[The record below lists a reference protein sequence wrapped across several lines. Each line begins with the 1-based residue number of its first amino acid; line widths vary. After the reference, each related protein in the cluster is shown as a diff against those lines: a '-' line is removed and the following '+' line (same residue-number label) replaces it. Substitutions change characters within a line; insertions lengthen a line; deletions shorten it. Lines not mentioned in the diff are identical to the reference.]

1 MAEKRKRG
9 DLWYGCYAGGRGDLF
24 TPESN
29 RHPAKMA
36 VALCYRIFE
45 HGRKMGYWKPGD
57 VILDPMAGIFTT
69 GIVGATLGYRIV
81 GIELEKHFIDLAQQN
96 IELLKQKFPKYTIWT
111 PRLIQGDARRLRE
124 VLSCQP
130 PVAEVGKPQPGR
142 YISDAPPTERV
153 KRVKARLA
161 RRVYHRQSGDY
172 AGGGHDLFDV
182 NKFAMD
188 LGVRPQELYEKG
200 FVQDVED
207 YGWKLPRAPTE
218 EKFGEIE
225 KWLVDREANLGVGV
239 EKPIVGPTPPV
250 ASAVTSPPYADQDL
264 TGHGHFRSRFEPNK
278 ANASGNPHEGYSGAV
293 TSPPYPMPE
302 GGACGVA
309 KRGYGPDGADKVGNR
324 TYSPRT
330 VSGAITSPP
339 YTDSIS
345 SNKGTFDPEKFV
357 KPGGPHSQANI
368 PSRYSKSHGQI
379 GNLRDARG
387 DIDGVLSSPPYEDS
401 EQKCDG
407 QKARWTTGKDAALL
421 RRKGDYVPQSSM
433 GRGETYLSA
442 ILAVYREL
450 HAVLKPQG
458 VVCLVTK
465 NPVKAGAIRRL
476 DADTIR
482 LMEAAGF
489 TLIERKM
496 AMLTEDLGEQGRLEG
511 GTDKIRRERK
521 SFFKRLFERKR
532 PDLAVDHEDVMFF
545 RKV

>member
-1 MAEKRKRG
+1 MAEKRKCG

-24 TPESN
+24 TRESN

-45 HGRKMGYWKPGD
+45 HGRKMGYWQPGD
-57 VILDPMAGIFTT
+57 VILDPLAGIGTT
-69 GIVGATLGYRIV
+69 LVVGYSLGYNVIGVELEEHFVRLLALNMVRCVAKLGAQGWFRIV
-81 GIELEKHFIDLAQQN
+81 
-96 IELLKQKFPKYTIWT
+96 
-111 PRLIQGDARRLRE
+111 QGDARRLSEILNGGVAAAVASPPYAEGLGHDSGHPRLDAVEDERRRRE
-124 VLSCQP
+124 GC
-130 PVAEVGKPQPGR
+130 
-142 YISDAPPTERV
+142 
-153 KRVKARLA
+153 A
-161 RRVYHRQSGDY
+161 RRSGY
-172 AGGGHDLFDV
+172 SA
-182 NKFAMD
+182 
-188 LGVRPQELYEKG
+188 
-200 FVQDVED
+200 
-207 YGWKLPRAPTE
+207 
-218 EKFGEIE
+218 
-225 KWLVDREANLGVGV
+225 
-239 EKPIVGPTPPV
+239 
-250 ASAVTSPPYADQDL
+250 AVTSPPYAESLGTD
-264 TGHGHFRSRFEPNK
+264 TTHGPNSQAARASRQFRHDP
-278 ANASGNPHEGYSGAV
+278 YSGAI
-293 TSPPYPMPE
+293 S
-302 GGACGVA
+302 
-309 KRGYGPDGADKVGNR
+309 
-324 TYSPRT
+324 
-330 VSGAITSPP
+330 SPP

-379 GNLRDARG
+379 GNLRDPRN

-450 HAVLKPQG
+450 HTVLKPHG

-496 AMLTEDLGEQGRLEG
+496 AMLSEDLGEQGRLEG

>member
-1 MAEKRKRG
+1 MAEKRKCG
-9 DLWYGCYAGGRGDLF
+9 NLWYGCYAGGRGDLF

-36 VALCYRIFE
+36 VALCYRIFD

-130 PVAEVGKPQPGR
+130 PVA
-142 YISDAPPTERV
+142 
-153 KRVKARLA
+153 
-161 RRVYHRQSGDY
+161 
-172 AGGGHDLFDV
+172 
-182 NKFAMD
+182 
-188 LGVRPQELYEKG
+188 
-200 FVQDVED
+200 
-207 YGWKLPRAPTE
+207 
-218 EKFGEIE
+218 
-225 KWLVDREANLGVGV
+225 
-239 EKPIVGPTPPV
+239 
-250 ASAVTSPPYADQDL
+250 SAVTSPPYADQDL

-278 ANASGNPHEGYSGAV
+278 ANASGNPHEGYSGVV
-293 TSPPYPMPE
+293 TSPPYLAAPS
-302 GGACGVA
+302 GGGINI
-309 KRGYGPDGADKVGNR
+309 KGYGRDGADKVGER
-324 TYSPRT
+324 TYSDRT
-330 VSGAITSPP
+330 VSGAIASPP

-379 GNLRDARG
+379 GNLRDPRN

-433 GRGETYLSA
+433 GRGETYLA
-442 ILAVYREL
+442 AMLTVYREL
-450 HAVLKPQG
+450 HAVLKPAG

-496 AMLTEDLGEQGRLEG
+496 AMLTEDLGEQGRLGG

>member
-1 MAEKRKRG
+1 MAEKRKGG
-9 DLWYGCYAGGRGDLF
+9 DLWQGCYAGGRGDLF

-57 VILDPMAGIFTT
+57 VILDPLAGIFTT

-130 PVAEVGKPQPGR
+130 PVA
-142 YISDAPPTERV
+142 
-153 KRVKARLA
+153 
-161 RRVYHRQSGDY
+161 
-172 AGGGHDLFDV
+172 
-182 NKFAMD
+182 
-188 LGVRPQELYEKG
+188 
-200 FVQDVED
+200 
-207 YGWKLPRAPTE
+207 
-218 EKFGEIE
+218 
-225 KWLVDREANLGVGV
+225 
-239 EKPIVGPTPPV
+239 
-250 ASAVTSPPYADQDL
+250 SAVTSPPYSSE
-264 TGHGHFRSRFEPNK
+264 FREQHPGTKGGKVGLEAERGGSFR
-278 ANASGNPHEGYSGAV
+278 GYSGVV
-293 TSPPYPMPE
+293 TSPPYAE
-302 GGACGVA
+302 SLGTDTTH
-309 KRGYGPDGADKVGNR
+309 GPNSQAARASRQFRHDP
-324 TYSPRT
+324 Y
-330 VSGAITSPP
+330 SGAISSPP

-379 GNLRDARG
+379 GNLRDPRN

-450 HAVLKPQG
+450 HTVLKPHG

-496 AMLTEDLGEQGRLEG
+496 AMLSEDLGEQGRLEG